1 MTKAKKVVLIVFFI
15 LVLALM
21 PNISKAT
28 EVKVERNVYSSTSMK
43 FTFSNLTLDKTH
55 EYEYGLT
62 KTAAADVETWHL
74 LTEYTEST
82 AAVDITTTTKDFR
95 EVVNIVDTGY
105 ITIKDKTSDIVVL
118 EPYSVDLKIPFL
130 QVTNY
135 TVIPNGK
142 DLDKTNADYIKIAV
156 RSADNSKAY
165 YQYEKITDESII
177 NKYKEIKAKNGS
189 VMELENIL
197 SKNVPN
203 SNWSAW
209 DYWYGLY
216 TEGMDGYGYT
226 ERNVTVPDS
235 GLYYM
240 WVYFSGNNLKNVYGY
255 ILVDNLEPDIALE
268 NISLPKTQKIE
279 LGKTLILT
287 PTFTPENATNKIVS
301 WSSSNESVATVDN
314 GGKVISKKL
323 GSTVITAISQD
334 GNKKA
339 TCTVTVVPVEEENNQ
354 DKNNNQT
361 NNNQDKNNNSNNN
374 NNGNTN
380 KGTTNSGE
388 NNTKD
393 PTTATGNLPY
403 TGLEI
408 GIVSFIVISLAIGV
422 FTYFKYN
429 KLKDI

>member
-21 PNISKAT
+21 TNISKAT

-62 KTAAADVETWHL
+62 KTAAEDVGTWHL

-142 DLDKTNADYIKIAV
+142 DLDKTDADNIKIAV
-156 RSADNSKAY
+156 RDAHNSKAY

-197 SKNVPN
+197 SKTVPN

-209 DYWYGLY
+209 HYWNGFDLD
-216 TEGMDGYGYT
+216 GMDGYGYT

-388 NNTKD
+388 NDTKD

-408 GIVSFIVISLAIGV
+408 GIVAFIVISLAIGV